1 MTNKQVMIGYALTG
15 ALLLFLF
22 LLNLI
27 LNLIWQGDNTNALIR
42 EGGIIE
48 TASAF
53 GYFLCAAL
61 IIYKGKFDYLKR
73 YHYVF
78 VLIIFFMLRE
88 LDFHERFTTMGIFK
102 SRFYISDG
110 VPLVEKI
117 FGAMV
122 ILVLLYVCVS
132 ILYRHAGDFFTGL
145 KKRSVVSF
153 GTLLA
158 VMFIAASKSIDGLA
172 RKLTG
177 LGIEVSEQLS
187 RHAEACEEILELG
200 IPLVIFITLNAYFSD
215 KTF

>member
-1 MTNKQVMIGYALTG
+1 M
-15 ALLLFLF
+15 
-22 LLNLI
+22 
-27 LNLIWQGDNTNALIR
+27 
-42 EGGIIE
+42 
-48 TASAF
+48 
-53 GYFLCAAL
+53 
-61 IIYKGKFDYLKR
+61 IYKGKIDYLKR
-73 YHYVF
+73 YHYF
-78 VLIIFFMLRE
+78 FILIIFFMLRE

-102 SRFYISDG
+102 SRFYISGG

-117 FGAMV
+117 FGALV

-132 ILYRHAGDFFTGL
+132 ILYRHGKDFFTGL
-145 KKRSVVSF
+145 KKRSVISF

-158 VMFIAASKSIDGLA
+158 VTFIAASKSIDGLA